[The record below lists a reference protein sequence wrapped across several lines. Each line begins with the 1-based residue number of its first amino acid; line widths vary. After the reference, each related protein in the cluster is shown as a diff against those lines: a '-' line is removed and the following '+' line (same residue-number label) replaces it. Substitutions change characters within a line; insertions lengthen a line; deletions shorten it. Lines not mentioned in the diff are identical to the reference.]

1 MNLLITIILL
11 YLAYR
16 ELTRP
21 QIEKKYIIRNQ
32 IQAIVDAQELMNSSD
47 KIMLMKKQLDTL
59 DPDEIPQ
66 WQKDAYI
73 KAVNE
78 KLKTDNSIN

>member
-1 MNLLITIILL
+1 MNFLIATVLL

-21 QIEKKYIIRNQ
+21 EIEKKYIIRNN
-32 IQAIVDAQELMNSSD
+32 IQAIVDSQKLLNSSD
-47 KIMLMKKQLDTL
+47 RIVLLKKQLDDL
-59 DPDEIPQ
+59 KPEEIPQ
-66 WQKDAYI
+66 WQKDAFI

-78 KLKTDNSIN
+78 KLKT